1 MKDPKR
7 MYDKN
12 EARANL
18 KKYLIILV
26 CFLPILILLNFT
38 IFVNLSSGLMI
49 FLDIVLCLCFVF
61 VVGAIYDSIIKK
73 RKESKESIVNNNQKL
88 NSKNNTQD
96 IKNKNSVKAQS
107 ELNKQDENKN

>member
-7 MYDKN
+7 MYNKN
-12 EARANL
+12 EAKANL

-38 IFVNLSSGLMI
+38 VFVNLSSGLMI

-61 VVGAIYDSIIKK
+61 VVGAVWDAIIKK
-73 RKESKESIVNNNQKL
+73 RNENKESNNNQ
-88 NSKNNTQD
+88 NFNNNHNKQY
-96 IKNKNSVKAQS
+96 KNKNGENVNL
-107 ELNKQDENKN
+107 ELNNQDENKN

>member
-1 MKDPKR
+1 MKETR
-7 MYDKN
+7 GMYNQN
-12 EARANL
+12 EAKKKI

-61 VVGAIYDSIIKK
+61 VVGAI
-73 RKESKESIVNNNQKL
+73 
-88 NSKNNTQD
+88 
-96 IKNKNSVKAQS
+96 
-107 ELNKQDENKN
+107 